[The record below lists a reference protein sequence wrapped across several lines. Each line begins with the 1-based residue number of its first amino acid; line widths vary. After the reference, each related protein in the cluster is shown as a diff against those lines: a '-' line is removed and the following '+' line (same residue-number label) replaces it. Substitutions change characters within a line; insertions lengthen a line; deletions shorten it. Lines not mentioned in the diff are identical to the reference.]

1 MNKYGVV
8 AIKAIELMKNGELSE
23 PPNAWNKAASDMFG
37 EGTSSQRKGCPK
49 NTFLGL
55 CEEGLIRGVPKG
67 NYTYRSDSLNK
78 TYAIQA
84 VELLKANPEL
94 AKDKNELWRKVIKG
108 VKKQHNS
115 QMDVVLAL
123 WNNNLIVS
131 R

>member
-1 MNKYGVV
+1 M
-8 AIKAIELMKNGELSE
+8 
-23 PPNAWNKAASDMFG
+23 
-37 EGTSSQRKGCPK
+37 
-49 NTFLGL
+49 
-55 CEEGLIRGVPKG
+55 
-67 NYTYRSDSLNK
+67 NK

-131 R
+131 ESRSGYQSFD